1 MAVPFELYN
10 SNIENTLMS
19 PPSPERDKWAEN
31 EFGNALLGDPRR
43 TDRLIKIASSRA
55 AKPSCSLPQCFDK
68 KAKLKAAYHFYDN
81 PKVSREAILK
91 SHYLA
96 TQERLN
102 QENIL
107 LAVSDTT
114 EVDYSHH
121 QSKQRLGYLH
131 DLNHQ
136 GFLLHSTLVVTNSKV
151 PLGLLD
157 QQIIYRKE
165 EDFGKKHDRK
175 KRPISEKESYKW
187 LKSLDAVA
195 EAQKNHP
202 NVIVNVADRESDIY
216 DYFVRAQELDNQ
228 AVLIR
233 GAWNRC
239 IEDDQ
244 NYLWEYIENLDDAG
258 TLSVEIPRKP
268 SQAVR
273 TAELSIRYGHVVLKP
288 PKHRA
293 KEHLPTVDIDVVLA
307 REDNPPSGIE
317 AVEWLLLTTV
327 SVNSFDDAIERI
339 HWYACRPTIE
349 TYHKVLKSGCK
360 IETRQIEA
368 AESLERYLAVDSV
381 VAWRVLGLTM
391 QSRETPDMPCDTFL
405 EEPQWQA
412 LACYFLKMS
421 IPPAEPPSL
430 RQATL
435 WIAKLGGFIDRKGDG
450 YPGVT
455 VIWRG
460 LQRLNDIT
468 EAWYIFHSF

>member
-1 MAVPFELYN
+1 MYQIKRQTTRSLQSRFSKKINGLPN
-10 SNIENTLMS
+10 
-19 PPSPERDKWAEN
+19 RK
-31 EFGNALLGDPRR
+31 GNALLGDPRR
-43 TDRLIKIASSRA
+43 TERLIKIAKERA
-55 AKPSCSLPQCFDK
+55 AKPSYSLPQCFDS
-68 KAKLKAAYHFYDN
+68 KAELKAAYHFYDN
-81 PKVSREAILK
+81 PCINREAILR

-102 QENIL
+102 QENIV

-121 QSKQRLGYLH
+121 QSKQGLGYLN
-131 DLNHQ
+131 DLDHH
-136 GFLLHSTLVVTNSKV
+136 GFLLHSTLVVTPSKV
-151 PLGLLD
+151 PLGLLE
-157 QQIIYRKE
+157 QQIIYRDE
-165 EDFGKKHDRK
+165 EDFGKRHNRK
-175 KRPISEKESYKW
+175 KRPIEEKESYKW
-187 LKSLDAVA
+187 LESLEAVA
-195 EAQKNHP
+195 ETQKNHP
-202 NVIVNVADRESDIY
+202 DVLIVNVADRESDIY
-216 DYFVRAQELDNQ
+216 DYFVRAKELDNQ

-244 NYLWEYIENLDDAG
+244 NYLWEYIESQDDAG
-258 TLSVEIPRKP
+258 TLLVEIPRKP
-268 SQAVR
+268 RQAVR
-273 TAELSIRYGHVVLKP
+273 TAELSIRYGHVILKP

-293 KEHLPTVDIDVVLA
+293 KEHLPKVEIEVVLA
-307 REDNPPSGIE
+307 REDNPPLGVE

-327 SVNSFDDAIERI
+327 SVDSFDDAIERV
-339 HWYACRPTIE
+339 HWYACRWLIE

-360 IETRQIEA
+360 IESRQIEA

-405 EEPQWQA
+405 DKPEWQA
-412 LACYFLKMS
+412 LACYSLKIS
-421 IPPAEPPSL
+421 IPPTKPL
-430 RQATL
+430 TLQQATL
-435 WIAKLGGFIDRKGDG
+435 WIAKLGGFIGRKGDG

-468 EAWYIFHSF
+468 EAWYIFNSF